1 MAMFKFAN
9 CHKLPEPMEYL
20 QFQLILCICVDYGW
34 NVSLFFHIFEPF
46 RNHPRFGVAEELVLD
61 RLRWRLVERR
71 AQELVAQLQKRH
83 KERWIQHVLQGG
95 ILRGSWLEKWM
106 VNDGVYVG
114 KYGKYM
120 GNIWEIYMVNDG

>member
-1 MAMFKFAN
+1 MAGTY
-9 CHKLPEPMEYL
+9 PY
-20 QFQLILCICVDYGW
+20 
-34 NVSLFFHIFEPF
+34 FFTFEPF

-95 ILRGSWLEKWM
+95 ILRGSWLEKM
-106 VNDGVYVG
+106 DG
-114 KYGKYM
+114 K
-120 GNIWEIYMVNDG
+120 

>member
-1 MAMFKFAN
+1 
-9 CHKLPEPMEYL
+9 
-20 QFQLILCICVDYGW
+20 
-34 NVSLFFHIFEPF
+34 
-46 RNHPRFGVAEELVLD
+46 VLD

-95 ILRGSWLEKWM
+95 IQHVVRGLNKWM

-114 KYGKYM
+114 KYM
-120 GNIWEIYMVNDG
+120 GNIWEIYK